1 MNTIDR
7 LLEGSIDL
15 HMHVG
20 PDLPHE
26 PRLQRRVDAL
36 EAATLARAA
45 GQRAIVFKSHQYL
58 TAPLATIVSK
68 VVPDITLLGA
78 MALNETVG
86 GLNPRAVALA
96 GDLGTRIVWFPTID
110 SANHKRIMKSSEPGI
125 TLLDEA
131 GKLKPPVLDILD
143 LIKKHNMVMAT
154 GHITAAEA
162 IPLVEEARR
171 RGITRIIGTHP
182 HSLYSGFTD
191 KEALDLADRGALI
204 EFTLTSYMP
213 PYATETPV
221 AMIEQ
226 IKAVRPERAIITT
239 DFGQIA
245 NPPPSEGMR
254 LFIATLLA
262 RGIPEDDVE
271 LMAQTNPARLV
282 GLE

>member
-1 MNTIDR
+1 MNAIDR

-36 EAATLARAA
+36 EAATLARSA

-78 MALNETVG
+78 IALNETVG

-96 GDLGTRIVWFPTID
+96 GELGNRIVWFPTID
-110 SANHKRIMKSSEPGI
+110 SANHKRILKSPEPGI
-125 TLLDEA
+125 TLLQD
-131 GKLKPPVLDILD
+131 GMLKPPVLEILD
-143 LIKKHNMVMAT
+143 LIKKHNMVLAT
-154 GHITAAEA
+154 GHIAAAEA

-171 RGITRIIGTHP
+171 RGISRIIATHP
-182 HSLYSGFTD
+182 YSLYSGFTHE
-191 KEALDLADRGALI
+191 EAVRLADLGALI

-213 PYATETPV
+213 PYATETPSN
-221 AMIEQ
+221 MIEQ
-226 IKAVRPERAIITT
+226 IKAIGPERSITTT
-239 DFGQIA
+239 DFGQMA

-262 RGIPEDDVE
+262 RGFSEDDVE